1 MLATI
6 AERFANGKLK
16 TVRDAIQID
25 PLYAF
30 SLDLSTPVR
39 KCRNPLFFPGST
51 SMFFFFQGVS
61 AVELEVH
68 YLRGG
73 LAHALLLPRETP
85 HRYSVPCW
93 FAFILSPSLS
103 LNLTTP
109 LSLSLSL

>member
-85 HRYSVPCW
+85 HRYFFFFP
-93 FAFILSPSLS
+93 AILLGGVLFFFFMRSGIR
-103 LNLTTP
+103 TGKDY
-109 LSLSLSL
+109 